1 MNKLF
6 FSVKPIQTYLIDD
19 EWIKEKNIEMD
30 IVLPVKNI
38 DIMEDENLKNGEER
52 NNGNKKIKWND
63 SGLEELI
70 KRNLDKNDFIIF
82 K

>member
-1 MNKLF
+1 
-6 FSVKPIQTYLIDD
+6 
-19 EWIKEKNIEMD
+19 MD

-38 DIMEDENLKNGEER
+38 DIMEEENLKNGEER

-63 SGLEELI
+63 IGLEELL
-70 KRNLDKNDFIIF
+70 KRNLDKNDFTI

>member
-30 IVLPVKNI
+30 IVLTVKNI
-38 DIMEDENLKNGEER
+38 NIMEDETLKNE
-52 NNGNKKIKWND
+52 K
-63 SGLEELI
+63 
-70 KRNLDKNDFIIF
+70 
-82 K
+82 

>member
-1 MNKLF
+1 
-6 FSVKPIQTYLIDD
+6 
-19 EWIKEKNIEMD
+19 MD

-38 DIMEDENLKNGEER
+38 DIIEEENLKNGEER

-63 SGLEELI
+63 SGLEELL
-70 KRNLDKNDFIIF
+70 KRNLDKNDFTI